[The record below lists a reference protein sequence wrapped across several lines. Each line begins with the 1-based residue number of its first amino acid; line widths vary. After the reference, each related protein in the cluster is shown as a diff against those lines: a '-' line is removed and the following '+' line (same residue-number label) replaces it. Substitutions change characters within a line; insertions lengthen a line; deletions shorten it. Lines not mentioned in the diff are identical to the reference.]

1 MCIYHCLYYC
11 TIGGGASDHV
21 ITEGDAAAL
30 DLLISGCADN
40 NGVCSVVSLVTMQS
54 ELSKSGYSKVGI

>member
-1 MCIYHCLYYC
+1 MYHCLYYY

-21 ITEGDAAAL
+21 ITEEDASAL

-40 NGVCSVVSLVTMQS
+40 NGVYSVVSLANM
-54 ELSKSGYSKVGI
+54 

>member
-1 MCIYHCLYYC
+1 M
-11 TIGGGASDHV
+11 GRASNHV
-21 ITEGDAAAL
+21 ITEEDASAL

-40 NGVCSVVSLVTMQS
+40 IGVCSVVSLATMQS